1 MSPTSGSV
9 SYDRASLYGNGTY
22 AFDVVATYSCGT
34 GFSLVGNFSRTCT
47 GDGSSISS
55 NFDGSASNCQRELYA
70 MPLDFMNHPYSLFNS
85 YHLPSL
91 DKSF

>member
-22 AFDVVATYSCGT
+22 AFDVVATYSCDT
-34 GFSLVGNFSRTCT
+34 GFSLVGNCSRTCT

-55 NFDGSASNCQRELYA
+55 NFDGSASNCQRELYYA
-70 MPLDFMNHPYSLFNS
+70 FRFHESPLFSFQQLSPA
-85 YHLPSL
+85 LP
-91 DKSF
+91 